1 MRAPFLTPSR
11 QALSDLPGGAA
22 TAAPRLTGD
31 PELTRRALN
40 ALVNDRLNLLV
51 TSADS
56 WLLDQWGRSIAS
68 ALRARGDC
76 DLEIYL
82 PAAAEALLSR
92 FNASIAAMSLRSAR
106 ADTPG
111 RIRPRIVVVPD
122 SRALMAPEGQLLAR
136 LVNDF
141 PAAGLRLLV
150 LGDYEAESANNVLRE
165 LFSRRLKHL
174 SLDVSYADP
183 LAVAPSRSVDMA
195 PPQELQRQVRS
206 PVIKVQR
213 EQSLGGFEG
222 PTLTTASPTSRLS
235 KHLIWGAGLVSLVL
249 IWAFVSVLLHRDRS
263 PAGSERGTV
272 RSPAASST
280 PSKPKVEPVPG
291 LVTSRSEQ
299 R

>member
-1 MRAPFLTPSR
+1 MRAPSLTPSR
-11 QALSDLPGGAA
+11 QALADLPGGAA
-22 TAAPRLTGD
+22 TASPRLTGD
-31 PELTRRALN
+31 PDLTRRALN

-51 TSADS
+51 TSADG

-82 PAAAEALLSR
+82 PVAAEALLSR

-111 RIRPRIVVVPD
+111 RMRPRIVVVPD

-150 LGDYEAESANNVLRE
+150 LGDHGAEPANTVLRE

-183 LAVAPSRSVDMA
+183 LPVVPSGSVNMA
-195 PPQELQRQVRS
+195 PPQERPRQVRS
-206 PVIKVQR
+206 PVVKGQR
-213 EQSLGGFEG
+213 EQSRGGVG
-222 PTLTTASPTSRLS
+222 APILTAPSPTSRLS
-235 KHLIWGAGLVSLVL
+235 KHLIWGAGFVSLVL
-249 IWAFVSVLLHRDRS
+249 ICAFISVLLHRDRS

-280 PSKPKVEPVPG
+280 PSKLKVEPVPG

-299 R
+299 K

>member
-1 MRAPFLTPSR
+1 MRAPPPSLSR
-11 QALSDLPGGAA
+11 QATSDLPGGAA
-22 TAAPRLTGD
+22 TASPRLTGEPD
-31 PELTRRALN
+31 LTRRALT
-40 ALVNDRLNLLV
+40 ALFNDRSNLLV
-51 TSADS
+51 TSADR

-82 PAAAEALLSR
+82 PVAAEALLSR

-111 RIRPRIVVVPD
+111 RMRLRIVVVPD

-150 LGDYEAESANNVLRE
+150 LGDHEAELANTVLRE

-174 SLDVSYADP
+174 SLDVPCADP
-183 LAVAPSRSVDMA
+183 LPDAPSRSVDMA
-195 PPQELQRQVRS
+195 PPQERQRQVRS
-206 PVIKVQR
+206 PFIKVQR
-213 EQSLGGFEG
+213 EQSRGGVEA
-222 PTLTTASPTSRLS
+222 PILTTASPTSRLS
-235 KHLIWGAGLVSLVL
+235 KHLIWGAGLLSLVL
-249 IWAFVSVLLHRDRS
+249 IWAFISVLLHRDRS

-272 RSPAASST
+272 RGPAASST
-280 PSKPKVEPVPG
+280 PSKLKVEPVPG